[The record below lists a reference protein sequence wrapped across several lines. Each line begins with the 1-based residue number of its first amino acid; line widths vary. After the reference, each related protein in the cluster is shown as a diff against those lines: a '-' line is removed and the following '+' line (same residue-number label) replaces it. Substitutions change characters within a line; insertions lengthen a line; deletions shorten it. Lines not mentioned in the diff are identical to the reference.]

1 MRRNG
6 RHVGIVSGVG
16 MIYSVV
22 MKTTYTI
29 TEAQAALPALV
40 HEADDCGAIAIT
52 RHGSTAAYVVS
63 KRRLDGMLESLE
75 LLGNADVMRAIE
87 SDRKG
92 RTAFKPLKVLDD

>member
-1 MRRNG
+1 
-6 RHVGIVSGVG
+6 
-16 MIYSVV
+16 

-29 TEAQAALPALV
+29 TAAQAGLPGLV
-40 HEADDCGAIAIT
+40 RDVDDGAAIAIT
-52 RHGSTAAYVVS
+52 RHGETVAYVVS

-75 LLGNADVMRAIE
+75 LLGNADVLRAVE